1 MGVSLRSLTTMVDTL
16 KEEDLMFTIGVQ
28 PVKPPGLCV
37 TNQNLSL
44 NLNQNQNQKVKL
56 GADTRTVSC
65 TAMREHPSTL
75 WKKHKKP
82 VWRIPSVMVSLRSLT
97 TMVDTLKEEDLMFT
111 IGVQPVKPP
120 GLCVTNQNQNQN
132 LNPNQNRK

>member
-1 MGVSLRSLTTMVDTL
+1 MG
-16 KEEDLMFTIGVQ
+16 
-28 PVKPPGLCV
+28 PV
-37 TNQNLSL
+37 
-44 NLNQNQNQKVKL
+44 LNQNQNQNQSQGLSQNLSQNQKLKVQL

-65 TAMREHPSTL
+65 TAMQEHPSAL

-82 VWRIPSVMVSLRSLT
+82 VWRIPNVMASLRSLT
-97 TMVDTLKEEDLMFT
+97 TVVDTLKERDLMFT
-111 IGVQPVKPP
+111 IGVQLVKPP